1 MDRGIIVSGEG
12 EVRATPDVLAVT
24 LEVET
29 RAGTVAEARAMN
41 TEAAAKL
48 IAVLKAGGIAERD
61 IQTRNISVNAEYD
74 RPDRG
79 APSVAG
85 YVVSNS
91 IRVSLRDLEKA
102 GGTIDDALAAAGD
115 AGRLGGIRFDFSK
128 PAPLYVEAR
137 IRACRDAREKAQA
150 LAAGMGVKLGKLI
163 SVVEGAP
170 DSGPQPRMAMFAARV
185 KESMPIE
192 AGESFISASVTARY
206 AIKE

>member
-102 GGTIDDALAAAGD
+102 GGAIDDALAAAGD
-115 AGRLGGIRFDFSK
+115 AGRLGGSRFDFSK
-128 PAPLYVEAR
+128 PAPLYVEA
-137 IRACRDAREKAQA
+137 IRRYGSRWITGYGSAISLSLAFKQRYGHPPGACRREMGRTSPKAPS
-150 LAAGMGVKLGKLI
+150 GDG
-163 SVVEGAP
+163 
-170 DSGPQPRMAMFAARV
+170 DSTSDPEDLQ
-185 KESMPIE
+185 
-192 AGESFISASVTARY
+192 
-206 AIKE
+206 